1 MFEPKIE
8 QCLEERATTL
18 PLKAYRGILPRIELP
33 FVPCCGENEG
43 SMLNLNR
50 YLKMTSFP
58 VLSGFAKAGDRR
70 PSING
75 GQRSLSQPEYH
86 D

>member
-18 PLKAYRGILPRIELP
+18 PVKAYRGILPRIELP

-43 SMLNLNR
+43 SEPEPISQNDVIPKFKWLCQ
-50 YLKMTSFP
+50 
-58 VLSGFAKAGDRR
+58 GRR
-70 PSING
+70 PPAVNQWWPTLVVSTRI
-75 GQRSLSQPEYH
+75 P
-86 D
+86 